1 MKVEGRKGRKWVRER
16 SVRGE
21 KAGRV
26 EGVNNYVHVV
36 IVIQTLMLDNFSYH
50 GALHGQSSV
59 CSAHS
64 EVECL

>member
-1 MKVEGRKGRKWVRER
+1 MEGRNGRKWVRER
-16 SVRGE
+16 SERGK
-21 KAGRV
+21 KAGRL
-26 EGVNNYVHVV
+26 EGVNNYVV
-36 IVIQTLMLDNFSYH
+36 IVIQTMMLDNFSYH